1 MPHRNLY
8 LGEATPVRVAMVCPA
23 CGQSG
28 PAVLDELGAKSGA
41 YSPETLTFLSSQ
53 FYFRMPKS
61 LVGPMEVV
69 CSKCG
74 AILD

>member
-1 MPHRNLY
+1 MGR
-8 LGEATPVRVAMVCPA
+8 GEKIKVALVCPA

-28 PAVLDELGAKSGA
+28 AALMDDNDLSGA
-41 YSPETLTFLSSQ
+41 YAPEHLTPLSDQ
-53 FYFRMPKS
+53 FYFRMPRS
-61 LVGPMEVV
+61 FVGPLEVV

>member
-1 MPHRNLY
+1 
-8 LGEATPVRVAMVCPA
+8 MVCPA

-28 PAVLDELGAKSGA
+28 PAVLDEHGTNSGA
-41 YSPETLTFLSSQ
+41 YSPEILTFLSSQ
-53 FYFRMPKS
+53 FYFRMPRS
-61 LVGPMEVV
+61 FVGPFEVV